1 MQESQRLCLA
11 VKIDEQ
17 DQRHSAKLHHAEF
30 DAPRRFETSSRL
42 AHTEEELGRFG
53 RRRGNRQ
60 HGAIA
65 DEVGVETPV
74 GGRQI

>member
-30 DAPRRFETSSRL
+30 TVPRRFESPSRL
-42 AHTEEELGRFG
+42 AHAEEKLGRIS